1 MKDVLILSWVP
12 SLFFRGAFRFCYI
25 FLFLFVFALPECLL
39 HLVVYPSC
47 LRRGYFFCFPCLV
60 FPCYHTFS
68 CYFPGICFPYR
79 CIIKL
84 KNVSCE
90 IEDFVEAHLCIYIL
104 FSVFFP
110 FFFLFSF
117 SSFFAFRLFS
127 PVQCTGIWVGAVPTY
142 VVPVVSSRMAYHIA
156 LSTPFT

>member
-90 IEDFVEAHLCIYIL
+90 IEDFIETHLCKLRGIRRSCMKQKKDAVWYLVL
-104 FSVFFP
+104 FLVTGVRADPKYSYSYDC
-110 FFFLFSF
+110 L
-117 SSFFAFRLFS
+117 LYTS
-127 PVQCTGIWVGAVPTY
+127 PSP
-142 VVPVVSSRMAYHIA
+142 RD
-156 LSTPFT
+156 